1 MSKEDKKMLD
11 LWSLLLP
18 HQLSNDEIIQHLK
31 KVKSKAYYSLNCLK
45 NCPNFDSSILVCL
58 DIPFRVFQTQITNV
72 LF

>member
-31 KVKSKAYYSLNCLK
+31 KVKLIIQIHFAEKLSEKLSKL
-45 NCPNFDSSILVCL
+45 
-58 DIPFRVFQTQITNV
+58 
-72 LF
+72 